1 MMYFAFVQN
10 VLRSKC
16 RKCKFGA
23 FTIIRILHNLNI
35 VTVILITN
43 LCALKNDEVSLM
55 DKDWESLIAP
65 CYFLMTE
72 LLFISIISFVVLVNA
87 LI

>member
-10 VLRSKC
+10 VLRNKG

-23 FTIIRILHNLNI
+23 FTIIRVLHNLNI
-35 VTVILITN
+35 VTLILITN
-43 LCALKNDEVSLM
+43 LCALKSDEVALM
-55 DKDWESLIAP
+55 DKDWESLISP

-72 LLFISIISFVVLVNA
+72 LLLISIISFVVLVNG